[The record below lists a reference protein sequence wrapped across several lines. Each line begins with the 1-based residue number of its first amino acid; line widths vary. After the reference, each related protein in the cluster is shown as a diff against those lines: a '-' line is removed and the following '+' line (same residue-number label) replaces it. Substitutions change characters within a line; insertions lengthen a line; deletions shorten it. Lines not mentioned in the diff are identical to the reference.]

1 MPSIIC
7 RFHFDISAW
16 RVSGSKM
23 CNMAQWRQWAE
34 CPGFADGLPDVK
46 PELPFLPAMQRRRL
60 SKAARLVCDA
70 AWDIVSAYPGSPV
83 VYASHDGE
91 MARSF
96 DLWLELLKSQTV
108 SPTSFGLSVHNA
120 TAGQW
125 SILRQDMSEQTAL
138 AVCAD
143 GVETALAEAAS
154 LLEEGF
160 GSVLVLVADDP
171 LPEGYAV
178 SATRAPFAYALAM
191 VLTKGTR
198 YSLTLSASD
207 DMPSETGML
216 SEAYWSGLEWVR
228 FLLNGNQECRRVYR
242 NREWLWQRNG

>member
-1 MPSIIC
+1 MPPIIC
-7 RFHFDISAW
+7 RFHFDIADW

-23 CNMAQWRQWAE
+23 RDMAQWAKWAE
-34 CPGFADGLPDVK
+34 CPDFADGLPDVR

-60 SKAARLVCDA
+60 SKAARLVCDT
-70 AWDIVSAYPGSPV
+70 AWDIASAHPGSPV

-96 DLWLELLKSQTV
+96 DLWLELLKSHTV

-125 SILRQDMSEQTAL
+125 SILCQDMSEQTAL

-154 LLEEGF
+154 LLEEGC
-160 GSVLVLVADDP
+160 GSVLVLAADDP

-207 DMPSETGML
+207 DMPSEAGML
-216 SEAYWSGLEWVR
+216 PEAYWSGLEWVR
-228 FLLNGNQECRRVYR
+228 FLLNGSRECRRVYR